1 MARFLETSALDEV
14 LARLARSY
22 HLHWPGELRGKTGFV
37 PWQAGQKA
45 ALDEATDAAAKE
57 LFLPRT
63 ELLMT
68 FDESGQ
74 EGESRPLAVFGLR
87 PCDARAVEL
96 LDRVFVEQP
105 PVDGPY
111 QERRRGNLLIGIGC
125 PQPRETCFCST
136 VGGGPFALSGLDVLL
151 TAVDGGWVAEA
162 ASTAG
167 EEYLESEEW
176 PSATEE
182 QLEQARLLKEQSQ
195 ARAEMVD
202 LEGLAKKLETSFEA
216 EVWEGLHEKCLGCA
230 VCTYYCP
237 TCHCFDVTDTPEA
250 RLRTWDSCMFP
261 LFTLHTSGHNPR
273 LSGKERMRQ
282 RVMHKFCYY
291 PLRLEDSACV
301 GCGRCIELCP
311 VNLDIRQV
319 LAELGG
325 CL

>member
-1 MARFLETSALDEV
+1 MARFLARSALDEV

-22 HLHWPGELRGKTGFV
+22 HLHWPGKLRGKTGYI
-37 PWQAGQKA
+37 PWQAGQESM
-45 ALDEATDAAAKE
+45 LDHNPDATVKE

-63 ELLMT
+63 EVLME
-68 FDESGQ
+68 FDDGQ
-74 EGESRPLAVFGLR
+74 EKTSRPLAVFGVR
-87 PCDARAVEL
+87 PCDARAVHL

-111 QERRRGNLLIGIGC
+111 QERRQGALFIGMAC
-125 PQPRETCFCST
+125 PQPQMTCFCST
-136 VGGGPFALSGLDVLL
+136 VGGGPFDTVGLDVLL
-151 TAVDGGWVAEA
+151 TPVDEGWVAEA

-167 EEYLESEEW
+167 EEYLEQEAW
-176 PSATEE
+176 PEAT
-182 QLEQARLLKEQSQ
+182 KEQQAQ
-195 ARAEMVD
+195 ARAEKDQARAVAEEVE
-202 LEGLAKKLETSFEA
+202 LEGLAKKLEASFEA
-216 EVWEGLHEKCLGCA
+216 PVWERLHEKCLGCA

-237 TCHCFDVTDTPEA
+237 TCHCFDVTDTDKA

-282 RVMHKFCYY
+282 RVMHKFCYF
-291 PLRLEDSACV
+291 PLRLEDHACV